1 MGVQGLSSFIE
12 NHQNL
17 YREVRFTR
25 SRLVIDGCNLKYL
38 LYFSSGLDEN
48 HGGEYAAYESL
59 IESFITA
66 LRTCEI
72 APYVVL
78 DGGSDVTDRKVETV
92 AKRSEDRVQR
102 AHEAAASGKQ
112 MKILPRMADFVFRQ
126 TLARLEVPVAQCF
139 EEADQ
144 EIAALASEWQCPVL
158 SNDSDFYVF
167 HLPAGFLPTSHFQWK
182 EVKRSGSRSYISCR
196 RFYNSSFCAFFG
208 LQHQLLPAFA
218 ALAGNDYVKQRGIKW
233 DQFVPAGRE
242 TNRPQLEGLL
252 CWLKNFQDPQ
262 EALEAAVVLMGQ
274 LSENKKEILHRLHV
288 GMEEYEPRGSKL
300 SRFFLHGAPPEFP
313 ALEEEVDLVPNWML
327 LPLTGARLAPKVLD
341 VLRLHR
347 LGLGCAVEPEDLPS
361 TNLTSRPLRQVMYG
375 LLLGR
380 RTSVL
385 VNEIDREGLQ
395 LTFIPVKPLFTR
407 VSERLRLCSL
417 QEAALSDRLRVLLEA
432 LGVSEESL
440 GLLPPRLKLPAA
452 VTCYWL
458 QKAQPPPD
466 LLKALLL
473 GMSNESTATPTTA
486 LRRASSKQK
495 VDMRVAYVFNQWQV
509 CLKDSV
515 RLNQL
520 LGFPLPE
527 PDVARLYQ
535 GTLVHQLV
543 HRMRTGGRLKTLLKS
558 DGPSKKLYRTMLSMV
573 LQSQAQRVLVASEN
587 LQKAPTHQQ
596 QNLKDLKDLKDLS
609 TNLQQLFLQHQDEET
624 ENEVQTAM
632 AAQEELR
639 LQEEHLLV
647 RTRYR
652 TKERSSRCS
661 KPELARKKECRGRD
675 LL

>member
-1 MGVQGLSSFIE
+1 M
-12 NHQNL
+12 
-17 YREVRFTR
+17 R
-25 SRLVIDGCNLKYL
+25 
-38 LYFSSGLDEN
+38 
-48 HGGEYAAYESL
+48 
-59 IESFITA
+59 
-66 LRTCEI
+66 
-72 APYVVL
+72 
-78 DGGSDVTDRKVETV
+78 
-92 AKRSEDRVQR
+92 
-102 AHEAAASGKQ
+102 
-112 MKILPRMADFVFRQ
+112 
-126 TLARLEVPVAQCF
+126 
-139 EEADQ
+139 
-144 EIAALASEWQCPVL
+144 
-158 SNDSDFYVF
+158 
-167 HLPAGFLPTSHFQWK
+167 
-182 EVKRSGSRSYISCR
+182 
-196 RFYNSSFCAFFG
+196 
-208 LQHQLLPAFA
+208 
-218 ALAGNDYVKQRGIKW
+218 
-233 DQFVPAGRE
+233 
-242 TNRPQLEGLL
+242 
-252 CWLKNFQDPQ
+252 
-262 EALEAAVVLMGQ
+262 
-274 LSENKKEILHRLHV
+274 
-288 GMEEYEPRGSKL
+288 
-300 SRFFLHGAPPEFP
+300 
-313 ALEEEVDLVPNWML
+313 
-327 LPLTGARLAPKVLD
+327 LPLTRAQLSGRILN
-341 VLRLHR
+341 VLRL
-347 LGLGCAVEPEDLPS
+347 LSEKKQFIKTVEKIVKESSGTTKPPQSSPEAPSAQAVNHHPEADPGHLLS
-361 TNLTSRPLRQVMYG
+361 AKVTSRPIRQVMYG
-375 LLLGR
+375 LLLGGEKLIQ
-380 RTSVL
+380 VP
-385 VNEIDREGLQ
+385 EFDKEGLQ
-395 LTFIPVKPLFTR
+395 LICISVEPVFTR

-473 GMSNESTATPTTA
+473 GMSNESTATPTTGSYSRAA
-486 LRRASSKQK
+486 LEPGHCSTLVSVTTTSGEADWLRSGSAQTDPHVSLLHVSFFSSLHVCVAALLAEPDQK
-495 VDMRVAYVFNQWQV
+495 LDQWQA
-509 CLKDSV
+509 CLKDAV
-515 RLNQL
+515 HLNQL

-527 PDVARLYQ
+527 PDIARLYQ

-596 QNLKDLKDLKDLS
+596 QDLKDLS

-632 AAQEELR
+632 AAQEELG